1 MNKAAV
7 SAKLDWD
14 EMLGFDQISDA
25 RTLIREE
32 ISAFAPKVGSK
43 VGNKVG
49 NKVGSKVGNKV
60 GVKIGVKV
68 GLKA

>member
-14 EMLGFDQISDA
+14 ELLGFDQISDA
-25 RTLIREE
+25 RTLIRKEM
-32 ISAFAPKVGSK
+32 SAFAPKVGSK

-49 NKVGSKVGNKV
+49 NKVG
-60 GVKIGVKV
+60 VKIGVKV

>member
-32 ISAFAPKVGSK
+32 MSAFAPKVGSK

-49 NKVGSKVGNKV
+49 N
-60 GVKIGVKV
+60 
-68 GLKA
+68 